1 MVIHKYI
8 NKLVNSFEKHVR
20 VFRKACTCFSE
31 NMYVFQRKHV
41 RVLGKICRDLYRPF
55 KNIQ

>member
-8 NKLVNSFEKHVR
+8 NKLVNSFE
-20 VFRKACTCFSE
+20 
-31 NMYVFQRKHV
+31 KHV